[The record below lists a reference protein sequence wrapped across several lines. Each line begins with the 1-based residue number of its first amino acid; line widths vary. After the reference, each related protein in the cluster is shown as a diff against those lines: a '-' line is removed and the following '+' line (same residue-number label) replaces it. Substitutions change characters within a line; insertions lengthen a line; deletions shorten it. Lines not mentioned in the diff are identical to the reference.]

1 MNAVAQHNLLKKYG
15 YHLMPLWEVLELIE
29 LHEQQI
35 RNRRRTKIDE
45 EICKMLRHSEI
56 KRCLIILKEIES

>member
-15 YHLMPLWEVLELIE
+15 YHKIPLWQALELIE
-29 LHEQQI
+29 LHEKQI
-35 RNRRRTKIDE
+35 LNKRRTKIDE

-56 KRCLIILKEIES
+56 ERCLIILKEIES

>member
-1 MNAVAQHNLLKKYG
+1 
-15 YHLMPLWEVLELIE
+15 MPLWECLKLLE

-35 RNRRRTKIDE
+35 RNKRRTKIDE

-56 KRCLIILKEIES
+56 ERCLIILKEIES